1 MDTINGKYG
10 QFDLSRPATYIIH
23 DLGMET
29 SWEYIFQNREILLR
43 LDQYGP
49 VAAQAYPPGDI
60 MLFKREKDDKYS
72 KWLVWIKG
80 DCVNRG
86 IPFNNFCRP
95 AIGPGAD
102 EGPENLKITF
112 QPHMAKYSY
121 EIDGLE
127 VNTTFFVPRK
137 GTDIVM
143 KFRITSHREEVAE
156 LSVTPAMLPYVNP
169 AQLAPWDRPEWYVK
183 TGAGM
188 EKELVFW
195 SQLWNPQAVPGS
207 RRAATL
213 WSSRENMQSFDV
225 SAEKF
230 CSSTDFNH
238 PCSLYR
244 EHLRL
249 GRECL
254 ESYGV
259 HGEENTVCGYPSV
272 YAAQYKISLN
282 PGESREITQVLSFL
296 PLNEEYLLPD
306 LAAASRPLKYFDR
319 QVFDTEVEVQRR
331 FYEGLCGKWG
341 IRTQDRF
348 FDHYINTWLPLQ
360 MYWTASLDRGWP
372 TGMRGSRDCAND
384 FMGEL
389 FFDSGWAKKI
399 LLLLL
404 ECEREDGWI
413 PRQIGTA
420 GRTGRHDLREFV
432 DAGAFALEFVYEY
445 LCFTGDADIL
455 SERVQWLGDGP
466 KSSVWE
472 HCLRI
477 LSYYTDLEN
486 IGEHGLCKIR
496 GGDWL
501 DAVNNAGLKG
511 RGESVMVTA
520 QVILAMD
527 YVQEIA
533 ASYALSI
540 PDPQKIS
547 DARDQFEAALNREA
561 YNQSGFYSG
570 VFTDNG
576 EWLFSHKD
584 PDGECRPYICA
595 NAYAI
600 VCGAAD
606 TRQRESIL
614 EHFGRL
620 KSESG
625 YRLFAPALGKKPVSC
640 AGRLG
645 SGDAFGGLFE
655 NASPYNH
662 GSHGFL
668 GRSFS
673 VMGRGE
679 ELYEALQYLLPFDQQ
694 KHNTVQAM
702 TPPYAIVNCWQDIPL
717 FKGRGGMTFL
727 TGSIAMAIRLTY
739 QWMFGIRPG
748 LEGLIIDPCL
758 SESMTGAEVSF
769 SIRNKKILLHISGQE
784 DSRVRINGMPYSYE
798 KYLKRE
804 RRNAVFIPYEVLEP
818 ENEIWV

>member
-1 MDTINGKYG
+1 
-10 QFDLSRPATYIIH
+10 
-23 DLGMET
+23 
-29 SWEYIFQNREILLR
+29 
-43 LDQYGP
+43 
-49 VAAQAYPPGDI
+49 
-60 MLFKREKDDKYS
+60 
-72 KWLVWIKG
+72 
-80 DCVNRG
+80 
-86 IPFNNFCRP
+86 
-95 AIGPGAD
+95 
-102 EGPENLKITF
+102 
-112 QPHMAKYSY
+112 
-121 EIDGLE
+121 
-127 VNTTFFVPRK
+127 
-137 GTDIVM
+137 
-143 KFRITSHREEVAE
+143 
-156 LSVTPAMLPYVNP
+156 
-169 AQLAPWDRPEWYVK
+169 
-183 TGAGM
+183 
-188 EKELVFW
+188 
-195 SQLWNPQAVPGS
+195 
-207 RRAATL
+207 
-213 WSSRENMQSFDV
+213 
-225 SAEKF
+225 
-230 CSSTDFNH
+230 
-238 PCSLYR
+238 
-244 EHLRL
+244 
-249 GRECL
+249 
-254 ESYGV
+254 
-259 HGEENTVCGYPSV
+259 
-272 YAAQYKISLN
+272 
-282 PGESREITQVLSFL
+282 
-296 PLNEEYLLPD
+296 
-306 LAAASRPLKYFDR
+306 
-319 QVFDTEVEVQRR
+319 
-331 FYEGLCGKWG
+331 
-341 IRTQDRF
+341 
-348 FDHYINTWLPLQ
+348 
-360 MYWTASLDRGWP
+360 
-372 TGMRGSRDCAND
+372 
-384 FMGEL
+384 
-389 FFDSGWAKKI
+389 
-399 LLLLL
+399 
-404 ECEREDGWI
+404 I

-420 GRTGRHDLREFV
+420 GRKGRHDLREFV

-445 LCFTGDADIL
+445 LCFTGDEDIL
-455 SERVQWLGDGP
+455 NETVQWLGDGQ

-477 LSYYTDLEN
+477 LSYYTDPEN
-486 IGEHGLCKIR
+486 IGKHGLCKIR

-520 QVILAMD
+520 QVILAID

-561 YNQSGFYSG
+561 YNPSGFYSG

-600 VCGAAD
+600 VCGTAD

-625 YRLFAPALGKKPVSC
+625 YRLFAPALGRKPVSC

-679 ELYEALQYLLPFDQQ
+679 ELYETLQYLLPFDQQ

-748 LEGLIIDPCL
+748 LEGLILDPCL

-784 DSRVRINGMPYSYE
+784 DSRVRINGMPYSHE